1 MNTLRPKLVPGR
13 RPNFVL
19 GGLVGVISACI
30 NDVLNEVGEEDGGF
44 IHWSQSC
51 VILDK
56 AVFSRS
62 EYHKMIYDL

>member
-1 MNTLRPKLVPGR
+1 M
-13 RPNFVL
+13 
-19 GGLVGVISACI
+19 ISACV
-30 NDVLNEVGEEDGGF
+30 NAFEAAGEEDEGF

-62 EYHKMIYDL
+62 GYHKNI

>member
-1 MNTLRPKLVPGR
+1 V
-13 RPNFVL
+13 V
-19 GGLVGVISACI
+19 
-30 NDVLNEVGEEDGGF
+30 EEDWGF

-62 EYHKMIYDL
+62 EYHRLYMVFKYVSVETGKRSTPVKLIFDHKTRK